1 MADFITVSI
10 CVSDIPKS
18 AIKVSDKGKK
28 YINIVVAERAEVG
41 KYGETHTVF
50 MSQTKEEREQKVAK
64 CYIGSGKAYQP
75 KETTAP
81 VTAEQVE
88 NMPSVSEVEAVGEV
102 DIDDLPF

>member
-1 MADFITVSI
+1 MADFIPVSI
-10 CVSDIPKS
+10 CVSDIPRS
-18 AIKVSDKGKK
+18 AIKVADNGKK

-41 KYGETHTVF
+41 RYGETHSVF
-50 MSQTKEEREQKVAK
+50 MSQSKEEREQKAAK
-64 CYIGSGKAYQP
+64 CYIGNGKAYQP

-102 DIDDLPF
+102 DVDDLPF